1 MLAHP
6 GLGVLTAA
14 PALHGGAVLA
24 RPSPA
29 PAPCEEE
36 ETSGCAPAGLLVK
49 PNLDL
54 ISFSL

>member
-1 MLAHP
+1 M
-6 GLGVLTAA
+6 
-14 PALHGGAVLA
+14 LA

-36 ETSGCAPAGLLVK
+36 ETSECTPAGLLVK
-49 PNLDL
+49 PTLDL